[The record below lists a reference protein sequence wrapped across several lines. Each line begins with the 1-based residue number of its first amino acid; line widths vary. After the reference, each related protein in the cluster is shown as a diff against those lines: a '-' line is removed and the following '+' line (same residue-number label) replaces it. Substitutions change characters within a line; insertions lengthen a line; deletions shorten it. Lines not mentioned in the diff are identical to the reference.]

1 MFSYSSRFCFR
12 NYLVRLKSNMELIR
26 RNVVDVFL
34 FLCSSPDQKLKNV
47 NKHVGP
53 ISDLKMSAGK
63 IRRSHNTEWCN
74 KPLHK
79 CTYYRVFLSAE
90 PTRYQIQKQNFD
102 LSPKGFNR
110 ISAVQ
115 STFLLLQS
123 SDCTSSCT
131 WLQTRKKPK
140 EQKYAGYGW
149 E

>member
-1 MFSYSSRFCFR
+1 MQQ
-12 NYLVRLKSNMELIR
+12 
-26 RNVVDVFL
+26 
-34 FLCSSPDQKLKNV
+34 PGPKLKTV

-149 E
+149 GKGHRFLVSLLSSQVIFIAQLKDIKCRSKCWTEG